1 MSILIEA
8 PPDDVFRYLGDD
20 FFRNYP
26 KWSPEVQELEC
37 LGDGPV
43 KLGTMA
49 RQVRLDHGQRS
60 ESTFRITIHEP
71 PRRLAFAGVVEPYR
85 CLYELRPQR
94 SGDVTELTFT
104 FELLELKVFMR
115 PFEQLIRVAIKDGA
129 GTTVKNIKQLV
140 ETGTVA

>member
-1 MSILIEA
+1 
-8 PPDDVFRYLGDD
+8 
-20 FFRNYP
+20 
-26 KWSPEVQELEC
+26 
-37 LGDGPV
+37 
-43 KLGTMA
+43 
-49 RQVRLDHGQRS
+49 
-60 ESTFRITIHEP
+60 
-71 PRRLAFAGVVEPYR
+71 VEPYR